1 MKKAFVLCALVGVA
15 VYATTAW
22 SAPGAATPTEKQ
34 LLKDVAAL
42 KKQVKTLQK
51 QQTTITKAVGGDE
64 LALGA
69 TILFTVCGNELA
81 ADALQGTWQEIDQLS
96 AALQAGK
103 TIFGPQT
110 PVTATLQGKDIC
122 AAGGISRSQVLPPT
136 VAGYQALLS
145 QFNSNSEK
153 LLEAYLSHH

>member
-1 MKKAFVLCALVGVA
+1 
-15 VYATTAW
+15 
-22 SAPGAATPTEKQ
+22 
-34 LLKDVAAL
+34 
-42 KKQVKTLQK
+42 
-51 QQTTITKAVGGDE
+51 VGGDE
-64 LALGA
+64 LALAG

-81 ADALQGTWQEIDQLS
+81 ADALQGTWQEIDQFS

-122 AAGGISRSQVLPPT
+122 DVGGISRSQVLPPT
-136 VAGYQALLS
+136 VAGYQALLA
-145 QFNSNSEK
+145 QFNSNSAK

>member
-1 MKKAFVLCALVGVA
+1 GVA

-22 SAPGAATPTEKQ
+22 SAPGAATPAEKA
-34 LLKDVAAL
+34 LLKDVATL

-51 QQTTITKAVGGDE
+51 QQTTITKAVGSDE
-64 LALGA
+64 LALAG
-69 TILFTVCGNELA
+69 TILFTVCGNTLA
-81 ADALQGTWQEIDQLS
+81 ADALQGTWQEVDQLS
-96 AALQAGK
+96 AAVQAGK

-110 PVTATLQGKDIC
+110 PLTATIQGKDIC
-122 AAGGISRSQVLPPT
+122 DVGGISRSQVLPPT

-145 QFNSNSEK
+145 QFNANNEK